1 MVQGRGSRDQYWVVD
16 LLKQTWTTGEQQAH
30 IHIHHKTSTILYI
43 DIWTS
48 SPGRRL
54 RVKEAALRRD
64 QDRRAMASKRG
75 GMKRMREGDNEGMR
89 SPP

>member
-1 MVQGRGSRDQYWVVD
+1 MWGGGGSRDQYWVVD

-48 SPGRRL
+48 SPGRR
-54 RVKEAALRRD
+54 VKEAALRRD
-64 QDRRAMASKRG
+64 QDRRAMAMWWG
-75 GMKRMREGDNEGMR
+75 GWGGV
-89 SPP
+89 